1 MKRKQEFKITV
12 PKPCNA
18 SWVSMSESSV
28 GRYCSNCEKEV
39 IDFRNYSHDDLQAWF
54 SESKTKICGHFN
66 TNQLDLI
73 TNQSLMPK
81 ASVYF
86 KAKML
91 IASCIAFCTMLKTSA
106 AERMTKH
113 ISSTYLQPKQFKEI
127 LPDKYQKPL
136 KDSLITI
143 RGVVTDAEK
152 MPLPGVSIVVKDSNI
167 SGVTNV
173 KGQFSLKIPLIN
185 EMTSVV
191 LAIRYIGYDHQE
203 QKVDLKKSS
212 EISVVMSEWHG
223 TLGGVIVKRRGFF
236 YKITHPF
243 KR

>member
-1 MKRKQEFKITV
+1 MKRKQEFKITI

-18 SWVSMSESSV
+18 SWVSMSESGA

-39 IDFRNYSHDDLQAWF
+39 IDFRNYTRDDLQAWF
-54 SESKTKICGHFN
+54 SESKTTICGHFN

-73 TNQSLMPK
+73 LNRSSITK

-86 KAKML
+86 KTKML
-91 IASCIAFCTMLKTSA
+91 IASCIAFCTVLKASA
-106 AERMTKH
+106 AERMSKH
-113 ISSTYLQPKQFKEI
+113 KSSTYLQPTQFKKI
-127 LPDKYQKPL
+127 LPYKFTKPI

-143 RGVVTDAEK
+143 RGVVTDADK

-173 KGQFSLKIPLIN
+173 KGQFSLKIPSTYDK
-185 EMTSVV
+185 TSVV
-191 LAIRYIGYDHQE
+191 LAIKYIGYDHQE
-203 QKVDLKKSS
+203 QKVDLKKTS
-212 EISVVMSEWHG
+212 EISVVMSEWRG